1 MALPPNAVSSDQEL
15 VESFIDRVYHPH
27 KGKIWAGVTLFFV
40 AVIAVLAVREY
51 QASRRDDMW
60 SRYREAAGGF
70 ELSPVSEPDK
80 AAAAKQVETLQQLVK
95 DYPDDSVT
103 PFALL
108 QMAKAQFA
116 AGEYEAAL
124 KTIETLRSSFKDFPL
139 NRLPAELNPTGRAE
153 PLVQKLEDAFKS
165 EREWSKKQA
174 YVHHWPSEDRLALV
188 ETSAGSMWLGFYSD
202 PSEAPQHVAAFVERA
217 KRGDYNGTQVYSI
230 IQTSEGAP
238 SQFECGSKASGLADR
253 GGVRDPAEQDKDEPT
268 DTIESEES
276 RAIIHHEYRVVSSA
290 KMDSGESATRFLVV
304 AKRGGLNKLNGE
316 STPFAAVME
325 REKSL
330 ETLDKIGRS
339 PTYGNHA
346 ETKESPGVYRM
357 RDHPYPAIYI
367 RRVSI
372 FSKEKLEDGH
382 TWDTTRV
389 GKSEPEPWE
398 ASLTSPKPDEFA
410 DRK

>member
-1 MALPPNAVSSDQEL
+1 MALPPQAVSSDQEL

-27 KGKIWAGVTLFFV
+27 KRSIWAGITVFFAV
-40 AVIAVLAVREY
+40 VIAVLGAREY
-51 QASRRDDMW
+51 RASRRDDMW
-60 SRYREAAGGF
+60 SRYRESAGTF

-80 AAAAKQVETLQQLVK
+80 AAAAKQVESLQQLIK

-108 QMAKAQFA
+108 QLAKAQYGTGDF
-116 AGEYEAAL
+116 EAAL
-124 KTIETLRSSFKDFPL
+124 KTVETLRSNFKDFPL
-139 NRLPAELNPTGRAE
+139 NRLPSELHPSAGTQ
-153 PLVQKLEDAFKS
+153 PLVQKLEDSLKS
-165 EREWSKKQA
+165 EREWSKKQT
-174 YVHHWPSEDRLALV
+174 YVHHWPSEDRMALV

-253 GGVRDPAEQDKDEPT
+253 GGVRDPAEHDKDEPT
-268 DTIESEES
+268 DTIEPEETRS
-276 RAIIHHEYRVVSSA
+276 SIHHEYRIVSSA

-316 STPFAAVME
+316 TTPFAAVME

-330 ETLDKIGRS
+330 ETLDKIGRM
-339 PTYGNHA
+339 PTYGTNP
-346 ETKESPGVYRM
+346 ETKDSPGVYRL
-357 RDHPYPAIYI
+357 RDHPYPPIYI

-382 TWDTTRV
+382 TWDTSRV
-389 GKSEPEPWE
+389 GKNEPEPWE
-398 ASLTSPKPDEFA
+398 AGLTAPKPDEFT